1 MTFSEFH
8 DTAYRLWSQI
18 PEAFKRGLH
27 GMHVLENPKRDPN
40 EPELFWLGEYLSPG
54 YPTVLGGFEGLGRH
68 IALYYGSFH
77 AVAYPGFDWEGE
89 IWETLLHELRHHLEF
104 LAGRD
109 DLVAED
115 LEYLRRYREGK
126 RRRPTTE

>member
-1 MTFSEFH
+1 MTFDEFL
-8 DTAYRLWSQI
+8 DTAYRLWDQI

-27 GMHVLENPKRDPN
+27 GMHVLEHLKPDPD
-40 EPELFWLGEYLSPG
+40 EPGLFRLGEYVSPG
-54 YPTVLGGFEGLGRH
+54 YPTVLGGFDGLGRH
-68 IALYYGSFH
+68 IALYYGSFR

-89 IWETLLHELRHHLEF
+89 IWETLIHELRHHLEF

-115 LEYLRRYREGK
+115 LEYLRQYRQGK
-126 RRRPTTE
+126 R

>member
-1 MTFSEFH
+1 M
-8 DTAYRLWSQI
+8 
-18 PEAFKRGLH
+18 EAVFI
-27 GMHVLENPKRDPN
+27 
-40 EPELFWLGEYLSPG
+40 WLYDKSL
-54 YPTVLGGFEGLGRH
+54 
-68 IALYYGSFH
+68 
-77 AVAYPGFDWEGE
+77 GFDWEGE